1 MEIVT
6 VEMKVYN
13 AMIDQPVTNDDGTHS
28 KIWKIINWLGDRYAT
43 DHSLD
48 CPYFKKHMKIAADL
62 GKQQE
67 LDADP
72 KSILQI
78 DFTGNLDRAGNIML
92 FILKK
97 SKRSCFGLS
106 TRTCEDF
113 CQKNNPC
120 KI

>member
-1 MEIVT
+1 
-6 VEMKVYN
+6 
-13 AMIDQPVTNDDGTHS
+13 
-28 KIWKIINWLGDRYAT
+28 
-43 DHSLD
+43 
-48 CPYFKKHMKIAADL
+48 MKIAADL

-97 SKRSCFGLS
+97 K
-106 TRTCEDF
+106 
-113 CQKNNPC
+113 QK
-120 KI
+120 KLFWTFYQDL

>member
-1 MEIVT
+1 
-6 VEMKVYN
+6 
-13 AMIDQPVTNDDGTHS
+13 
-28 KIWKIINWLGDRYAT
+28 
-43 DHSLD
+43 
-48 CPYFKKHMKIAADL
+48 MKIAADL

-97 SKRSCFGLS
+97 SKRSCFGLF

-120 KI
+120 KIQIGSKRILWQKVDEPLGQ